1 MYHVFFLNQAIKNI
15 NGKVV
20 AKRPV
25 AVDWAV
31 PKKVY
36 TVAAKSDD
44 KDNGKIQISC
54 IFTHRFHSL
63 GISFIKYT
71 KLSSLMA
78 NARLLSQRCCQ
89 WFILIICL

>member
-1 MYHVFFLNQAIKNI
+1 MFFFLNQAIKNI

-31 PKKVY
+31 SKKIY

-44 KDNGKIQISC
+44 KDNGKIQISFS
-54 IFTHRFHSL
+54 FTHHFHSL

-71 KLSSLMA
+71 KLSSLVA
-78 NARLLSQRCCQ
+78 NAR
-89 WFILIICL
+89 FILIICL

>member
-1 MYHVFFLNQAIKNI
+1 MFFFLDQAIKNI

-54 IFTHRFHSL
+54 IFTHHFHSFSH
-63 GISFIKYT
+63 G
-71 KLSSLMA
+71 
-78 NARLLSQRCCQ
+78 
-89 WFILIICL
+89 